1 MVTRYTM
8 FAPGE
13 YYHVYNRGVE
23 KRTIFH
29 DANDYRRFQQLLYI
43 ANNVDYVNVRDLFLQ
58 YKTLYEVPKDEVL
71 VSIGAYCLMPNHFH
85 ILLSPLVEGGVGTF
99 MNKLGTS
106 YSMYFN
112 RRYERTGRLFE
123 GSYKAK
129 HASDDRYL
137 KYLYAYIHLNPVRSK
152 YPHNTSGETLL
163 TEAAQYS
170 YSSLLDY
177 MMFNGDREASVIID
191 PSQFPEYFFKP
202 RDHQKELLDWLT
214 VEP

>member
-1 MVTRYTM
+1 MVTRYTT

-29 DANDYRRFQQLLYI
+29 DTNDYYRFQQLLYI
-43 ANNVDYVNVRDLFLQ
+43 ANTVDYVNVRDLFLQ
-58 YKTLYEVPKDEVL
+58 YKTLYQVPKDEPL
-71 VSIGAYCLMPNHFH
+71 VSIGAYCVMLNHFH
-85 ILLSPLVEGGVGTF
+85 ILLTPLVEGGVGKF

-137 KYLYAYIHLNPVRSK
+137 KYLYAYIHLNPVRNK

-163 TEAAQYS
+163 TAAAQYS
-170 YSSLLDY
+170 YSSLPDY
-177 MMFNGDREASVIID
+177 VWPQDGREESVIID
-191 PSQFPEYFFKP
+191 SSQFPEYFLQP
-202 RDHQKELLDWLT
+202 YDHQKELLTWLT
-214 VEP
+214 LDP